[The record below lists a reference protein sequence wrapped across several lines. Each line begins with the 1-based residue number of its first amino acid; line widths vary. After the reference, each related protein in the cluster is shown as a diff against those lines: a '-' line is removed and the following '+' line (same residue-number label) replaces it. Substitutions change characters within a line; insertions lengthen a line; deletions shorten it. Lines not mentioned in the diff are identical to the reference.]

1 MTERTDVIP
10 CKQHDKISKE
20 TDEDTKMTRYFI
32 SMEEEL
38 QYERK
43 SYAEELEEKD
53 WQYLKESGELFLIHA
68 FSHLFEVPPVGHE
81 VLGDT
86 NYNIKYSQ
94 FYLNLAVG
102 LELLLKSILLK
113 RGVKINLSPERTI
126 QFGRIIEK
134 HLDKI
139 FPRLSQNTLKEVK
152 HTLELINVKRNNIAH
167 RSKRSYDHYAYEH
180 RFSYITLYIYEE
192 FSHGENPELIKLLIK
207 SIDRSKITTGSDFKQ
222 LRIKPKSLRKQIS

>member
-1 MTERTDVIP
+1 
-10 CKQHDKISKE
+10 
-20 TDEDTKMTRYFI
+20 MTRYFI
-32 SMEEEL
+32 PMEEEL

-68 FSHLFEVPPVGHE
+68 FSHLFEVSPVGHE
-81 VLGDT
+81 VFGDT

-192 FSHGENPELIKLLIK
+192 FFHGENPELIKLLIK
-207 SIDRSKITTGSDFKQ
+207 SIDRSKITTGADFKQ

>member
-1 MTERTDVIP
+1 
-10 CKQHDKISKE
+10 
-20 TDEDTKMTRYFI
+20 MTRYYI

-43 SYAEELEEKD
+43 SYTEELQEKD

-68 FSHLFEVPPVGHE
+68 FSHLFESILVDYE
-81 VLGDT
+81 VFGDT
-86 NYNIKYSQ
+86 NYKIKYSQ

-113 RGVKINLSPERTI
+113 RGVKINLNPERTI
-126 QFGRIIEK
+126 QFRRIIEK

-139 FPRLSQNTLKEVK
+139 FPRLRQNTLREIK

-167 RSKRSYDHYAYEH
+167 RSKRSYDH
-180 RFSYITLYIYEE
+180 
-192 FSHGENPELIKLLIK
+192 
-207 SIDRSKITTGSDFKQ
+207 
-222 LRIKPKSLRKQIS
+222 

>member
-1 MTERTDVIP
+1 
-10 CKQHDKISKE
+10 
-20 TDEDTKMTRYFI
+20 MTRYYI

-43 SYAEELEEKD
+43 SYAEELKAED
-53 WQYLKESGELFLIHA
+53 WQYLKESSELFLIHA
-68 FSHLFEVPPVGHE
+68 FSHLFVPPVDYE
-81 VLGDT
+81 VFGGT
-86 NYNIKYSQ
+86 NYIIKYSQ

-113 RGVKINLSPERTI
+113 RGVKITLSPERTI

-134 HLDKI
+134 HLDKV
-139 FPRLSQNTLKEVK
+139 FPRLRQNTLKEIK

-167 RSKRSYDHYAYEH
+167 RSKRSYDHYAYEY

-192 FSHGENPELIKLLIK
+192 YFYGENPALTKLLLK

-222 LRIKPKSLRKQIS
+222 LRIKPKSLRK

>member
-1 MTERTDVIP
+1 MTQYYIP
-10 CKQHDKISKE
+10 I
-20 TDEDTKMTRYFI
+20 
-32 SMEEEL
+32 EEEL

-43 SYAEELEEKD
+43 SYAEELKEQD
-53 WQYLKESGELFLIHA
+53 WQDLKESGELFLIHA
-68 FSHLFEVPPVGHE
+68 FSHLFAPPVDYE
-81 VLGDT
+81 VFGDT
-86 NYNIKYSQ
+86 NYKIKYSQ
-94 FYLNLAVG
+94 FYVNLAVG

-126 QFGRIIEK
+126 QFGRIIEE

-139 FPRLSQNTLKEVK
+139 FPRLRQNTLKEIK

-167 RSKRSYDHYAYEH
+167 CSKRSHDHYAYEH

-192 FSHGENPELIKLLIK
+192 FFYGENPELIKLLLK

-222 LRIKPKSLRKQIS
+222 LRIKPKSLRKQISQKNNP

>member
-1 MTERTDVIP
+1 MEVNN
-10 CKQHDKISKE
+10 
-20 TDEDTKMTRYFI
+20 KMTRYYI

-43 SYAEELEEKD
+43 DYTEELKEKD
-53 WQYLKESGELFLIHA
+53 WEYLKESGELFLIHA
-68 FSHLFEVPPVGHE
+68 FSHLFVPPVDYE
-81 VLGDT
+81 VFGDT
-86 NYNIKYSQ
+86 NYKIKYSQ

-113 RGVKINLSPERTI
+113 RGVKINLSLERTI
-126 QFGRIIEK
+126 QFSRIIEK

-139 FPRLSQNTLKEVK
+139 FPGLTQNTIEEIK

-192 FSHGENPELIKLLIK
+192 FFSGENPELTKLLLK
-207 SIDRSKITTGSDFKQ
+207 SINRSKITVGSDFKQ
-222 LRIKPKSLRKQIS
+222 LRIKPKSLRKRNSQKNNP

>member
-1 MTERTDVIP
+1 
-10 CKQHDKISKE
+10 
-20 TDEDTKMTRYFI
+20 MTRYYI

-43 SYAEELEEKD
+43 SYAEELKKKD

-68 FSHLFEVPPVGHE
+68 FSHLFEVPPVGYE
-81 VLGDT
+81 VFGDN
-86 NYNIKYSQ
+86 NYKIKYSQ

-113 RGVKINLSPERTI
+113 RGVKISLSPERTI
-126 QFGRIIEK
+126 QFRRIIEK
-134 HLDKI
+134 YLDKI
-139 FPRLSQNTLKEVK
+139 FPTLRQNTLKEIK

-180 RFSYITLYIYEE
+180 RVSCITLYIYEE
-192 FSHGENPELIKLLIK
+192 FFYGENPELTKLLLK
-207 SIDRSKITTGSDFKQ
+207 SIDRSKITMGSDFEP
-222 LRIKPKSLRKQIS
+222 LRIKPKSLRKYTSKKNNP